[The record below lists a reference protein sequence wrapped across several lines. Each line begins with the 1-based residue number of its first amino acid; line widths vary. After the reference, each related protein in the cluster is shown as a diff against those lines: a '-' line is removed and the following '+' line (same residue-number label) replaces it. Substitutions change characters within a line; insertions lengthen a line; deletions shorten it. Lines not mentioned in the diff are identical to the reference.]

1 MDVCKDLDEYTQTMQ
16 QHRRML
22 ENAKKKQGQ
31 RPHDRKERD
40 VMLYEFMMTSMAR
53 TSMARTSMA
62 RTSMATTASTGSKDT
77 RMMQS
82 SFVPPAYPPC
92 TAALDTLEPIAIE
105 DLGLRRIIA
114 IGISF
119 CAPSR
124 SRTV

>member
-40 VMLYEFMMTSMAR
+40 VMLYEFMM